1 MPEFND
7 VRNFVVILWTVKVQS
22 SVRARRGDIGSCQDH
37 ITGNMLL
44 NANSNIRFP
53 EILAQ
58 FTRNVKD

>member
-7 VRNFVVILWTVKVQS
+7 VRNFVVILWTLKVHS
-22 SVRARRGDIGSCQDH
+22 SVRARREDIGSCQDH

-44 NANSNIRFP
+44 NANIRFP
-53 EILAQ
+53 EILVQ